1 MHFRIHDIYIHIPYS
16 YYSNINLFL
25 LFSLCDS
32 ENICCLL
39 NLCSFL
45 FYFCFGV
52 CSRKPKRNKTKQFLN
67 SLVSCVRI
75 TFHFLLFFF
84 LVRVLNFSV
93 LRLSFRAREGIFVR
107 IAKLHAHTS
116 KSHAKMWLAVSW
128 RNVGQKRKIA
138 QNKKLLLNCSIPFW

>member
-84 LVRVLNFSV
+84 WFEFLISLFCGCRS
-93 LRLSFRAREGIFVR
+93 AREKVYLCESLNYTR
-107 IAKLHAHTS
+107 TQANL
-116 KSHAKMWLAVSW
+116 M
-128 RNVGQKRKIA
+128 QK
-138 QNKKLLLNCSIPFW
+138 CD